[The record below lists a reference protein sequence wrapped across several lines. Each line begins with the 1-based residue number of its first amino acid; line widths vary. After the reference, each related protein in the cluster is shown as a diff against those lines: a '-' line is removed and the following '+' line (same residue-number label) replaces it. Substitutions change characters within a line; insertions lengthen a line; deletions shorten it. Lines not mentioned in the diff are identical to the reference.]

1 MNERGRLLWTEKIRV
16 RSGDMDEIGHVNN
29 TYYVRYME
37 QARVAWLYSLGI
49 DPDPG
54 RRAQCFNVM
63 SPRVARSGY
72 RCARRL
78 PGWQDGRSRCNR
90 RRDRSSSAASPVAAA

>member
-37 QARVAWLYSLGI
+37 QARRLVVFAWH
-49 DPDPG
+49 
-54 RRAQCFNVM
+54 
-63 SPRVARSGY
+63 
-72 RCARRL
+72 
-78 PGWQDGRSRCNR
+78 RSRSR
-90 RRDRSSSAASPVAAA
+90 TPRAML